1 MTWSALKFTPEELE
15 AKRITALAD
24 RPVLSAAELKQRLDS
39 CDLRERFNL
48 LLALLET
55 ALGAEIKEEA
65 E

>member
-1 MTWSALKFTPEELE
+1 MSIPILM
-15 AKRITALAD
+15 AD
-24 RPVLSAAELKQRLDS
+24 VEVIQKLSDLPNANEGLSAAELKQRLDS